1 MVFLTFGE
9 ADMNFDWIFRGAVCK
24 IKYKNVSYYNFNRI
38 IEIVLGKAARF
49 AKSETTEYRG
59 DCYPLY
65 LTKGQIKQGQL
76 HLGLSQ
82 NECMKSLIF
91 QNIPEKLIIYSFWPN
106 LTFDKDLWRSAL
118 FFSTLDSM
126 NETTTP
132 CFIHL
137 RLFFR
142 KLFSF
147 FALGTIH
154 SLCKQ
159 IFRLSGPHSSYVSMV
174 LGLWI
179 SAYVI
184 YEWSGTI

>member
-1 MVFLTFGE
+1 MHYRNIVWRKHDMVFLTFGE

-24 IKYKNVSYYNFNRI
+24 IKYKNVSYGNFNRT
-38 IEIVLGKAARF
+38 IEIVLRKAARF

-106 LTFDKDLWRSAL
+106 LTFDKDLWH
-118 FFSTLDSM
+118 STLFLSKLWM
-126 NETTTP
+126 RQTTP
-132 CFIHL
+132 CYINL
-137 RLFFR
+137 RLFFW
-142 KLFSF
+142 KLVSF
-147 FALGTIH
+147 FCPRDH
-154 SLCKQ
+154 SL
-159 IFRLSGPHSSYVSMV
+159 IM
-174 LGLWI
+174 
-179 SAYVI
+179 
-184 YEWSGTI
+184 